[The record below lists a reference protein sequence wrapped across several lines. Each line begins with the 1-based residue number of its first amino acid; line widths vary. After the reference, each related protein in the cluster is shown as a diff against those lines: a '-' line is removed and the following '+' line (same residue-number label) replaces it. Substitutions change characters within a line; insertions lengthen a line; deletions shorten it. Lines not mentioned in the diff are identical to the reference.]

1 MIQARLLDQLVQE
14 ADWEGIRQLV
24 VGAVIVHNGRVLLL
38 RRPDTDFMGNI
49 WELPSG
55 KVESGEPLDTALFR
69 EIEEETGLDATNL
82 RHYLGAFD
90 YLSGSG
96 KRSRQFNFVV
106 DIVEPEPVTLT
117 EHDAYVWSDLAED
130 PPVTDA
136 VKEVLE
142 HFRSIEPAG

>member
-1 MIQARLLDQLVQE
+1 MVPSRLLDQLVQE
-14 ADWEGIRQLV
+14 ADREGIRQLV
-24 VGAVIVHNGRVLLL
+24 VGAVIVHDGRVLLL
-38 RRPDTDFMGNI
+38 RRPDADFMGSI

-55 KVESGEPLDTALFR
+55 KVESGEPLDAALFR
-69 EIEEETGLDATNL
+69 EVKEETDLDATSL

-106 DIVEPEPVTLT
+106 DTAGPEPVTLT
-117 EHDAYVWSDLAED
+117 EHDAYVWSNLAEE